1 MKIVKELDMV
11 PEMQASDLDII
22 KNNTVD
28 LLGSTIISHGGSK
41 RKKRLSILQQSQCQK
56 IILMCMICQAKMN
69 PYRGWEIYEK
79 GIYDILIN
87 LRDNYGNLPCFIS
100 ENGMGLKMN
109 VVS

>member
-1 MKIVKELDMV
+1 MV

-41 RKKRLSILQQSQCQK
+41 RKKRLSILQQSQMPENYFDVYDMPGK
-56 IILMCMICQAKMN
+56 KMN